1 MMVGFRARLAEE
13 LRHLL
18 AEVPPYKERLSIED
32 VRLHSPPTK
41 TNYTC
46 WTGASVFGATDA
58 IITRY
63 YYTFML
69 RGNLSSHIMSCWKK
83 SIAFLVCV
91 VSLQFRE

>member
-41 TNYTC
+41 ANYTC

-69 RGNLSSHIMSCWKK
+69 RVNLSSTHNVFEPL
-83 SIAFLVCV
+83 A
-91 VSLQFRE
+91 SLYSSGNNLRYPR